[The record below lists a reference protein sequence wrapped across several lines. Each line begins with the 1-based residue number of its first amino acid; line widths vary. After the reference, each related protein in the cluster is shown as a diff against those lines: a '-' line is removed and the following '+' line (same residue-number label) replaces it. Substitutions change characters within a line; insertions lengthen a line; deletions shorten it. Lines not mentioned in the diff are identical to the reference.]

1 MVRVGDCR
9 SMKPYY
15 QDDHATIY
23 YGDCRELLPDLDYTI
38 AFTSP
43 PYNMHL
49 RVNGKKNGYTS
60 RGVAE
65 SSSVISKKYGTY
77 SDDLPMVEYYDFC
90 DQVIGEILKK
100 TRLLF
105 WNVQL
110 LTGNK
115 RALMWLQG
123 KYALHMKEIM
133 IWDKQRVAPSANPHI
148 MNSRYEFIWIMSPEN
163 AAITRSFDG
172 FTRNGAG
179 LDNIISISPMGK
191 AIAGHGAT
199 MPVQLPTEILHHFTN
214 SDDIIIDP
222 FMGSGTT
229 LRAAKDLNRRSIGI
243 EIDEKYC
250 EIAARRLAQE
260 VLAL

>member
-1 MVRVGDCR
+1 MT
-9 SMKPYY
+9 PYY
-15 QDDHATIY
+15 EDDHATIY
-23 YGDCRELLPDLDYTI
+23 HGDCRELLPNLDFTF

-49 RVNGKKNGYTS
+49 RVNRTGDGFIS
-60 RGVAE
+60 RGGAE
-65 SSSVISKKYGTY
+65 SSGIISKKYETY

-90 DQVIGEILKK
+90 DQVIGELLKK

-148 MNSRYEFIWIMSPEN
+148 MNSRYEFIWRLSPEKT
-163 AAITRSFDG
+163 AIRRTFDG
-172 FTRNGAG
+172 FTRTHAG
-179 LDNIISISPMGK
+179 LDNIISILPMGK
-191 AIAGHGAT
+191 SIAGHGAT
-199 MPVQLPTEILHHFTN
+199 MPVQLPTQLLHHFTI
-214 SDDIIIDP
+214 DDDVIIDP

-243 EIDEKYC
+243 EIDEQYC

-260 VLAL
+260 VLPL